1 MKHLSAPA
9 YSRRTLIAL
18 RGHDLPL
25 AHHAT
30 QNGTPCYA
38 AAFGALPINA
48 SPMTNQ
54 LQLPPPYPYHIL
66 TTQRGRDLPLT
77 HRTTQNGTP
86 RNAAAFGASPFNLSP
101 MTNQLQLPPPYHHR
115 ALTTSCGRDLPLAL
129 KPVKPALPVMRPRW
143 GHQPL
148 ALETSE
154 LWAIAAVPDLATT
167 TTRATLPASIDEIRC
182 SPLYCWPSATH
193 SDCPGLLHEG
203 DTSRF
208 YPRLKRYQR
217 RYQGGTERY
226 QQAVPGD
233 TRRYP
238 HPEKAVP
245 AQYHPIRWYR
255 PGITFSPVPPRRYP
269 VPLFKQGD
277 TEAIRAAGTARIGI
291 ALTVLTPII
300 ANAAK
305 RMNRPCPVREY
316 QPAAQ
321 RPDAADGETRHAV
334 ALRLYLLPITRLG
347 KNNNQEE
354 LLPDYLPT

>member
-1 MKHLSAPA
+1 MKHLFALA
-9 YSRRTLIAL
+9 YSQRTLIAL
-18 RGHDLPL
+18 RGRDLPF

-30 QNGTPCYA
+30 QNGTSRNA
-38 AAFGALPINA
+38 AALGALPFNA

-54 LQLPPPYPYHIL
+54 LQLPL
-66 TTQRGRDLPLT
+66 
-77 HRTTQNGTP
+77 
-86 RNAAAFGASPFNLSP
+86 
-101 MTNQLQLPPPYHHR
+101 PYHHR
-115 ALTTSCGRDLPLAL
+115 ALTTPCGRDLPHAR
-129 KPVKPALPVMRPRW
+129 KPVKTAHPFTRPRW
-143 GHQPL
+143 GHRPL

-154 LWAIAAVPDLATT
+154 LWAIAAVLDLATAT
-167 TTRATLPASIDEIRC
+167 TCATLPASIDEIRC
-182 SPLYCWPSATH
+182 SPLYCWPSLIH
-193 SDCPGLLHEG
+193 SDRPGLLHEG

-208 YPRLKRYQR
+208 YPCIGRYQR

-233 TRRYP
+233 TRRYQ

-245 AQYHPIRWYR
+245 SQYHPVRRYR
-255 PGITFSPVPPRRYP
+255 PGITFSPVPPGRYP

-291 ALTVLTPII
+291 ASIILTPLP

-305 RMNRPCPVREY
+305 RVNRPCPVREY

-334 ALRLYLLPITRLG
+334 ALRSYVLPITWLG

-354 LLPDYLPT
+354 LLPD